1 MLNAD
6 DDVAID
12 KLEITLSAGRT
23 ENIVG
28 VGPVVVGVSV
38 TDVELTPVPLPASVL
53 LLGAGIAG
61 LGAMRR
67 RQKKA

>member
-1 MLNAD
+1 MSIQE
-6 DDVAID
+6 V
-12 KLEITLSAGRT
+12 KLSA
-23 ENIVG
+23 
-28 VGPVVVGVSV
+28 
-38 TDVELTPVPLPASVL
+38 VPLPASVL